1 MSGKATAGP
10 GETRARP
17 VRLDAADLRILDVLQ
32 REGRITK
39 LDLAR
44 RVNLSPT
51 PCWERMHRLERA
63 GIIAG
68 YGARLRLAHVAPS
81 TTVLVEVT
89 LRRHRQADFTRFED
103 AVRAEPEVVACDA
116 TGGGIDYVLR
126 VVTRDVARYQTLI
139 ERLLDGPPG
148 IESYTTYVVTKPVK
162 EAAPLPLARL
172 LAASAA

>member
-1 MSGKATAGP
+1 MSGKAVRGP
-10 GETRARP
+10 GATTARP

-39 LDLAR
+39 LGLAR
-44 RVNLSPT
+44 RVNLSST

-68 YGARLRLAHVAPS
+68 YGARLDLTRVAPS

-89 LRRHRQADFTRFED
+89 LRRHRQADFTRFEE
-103 AVRAEPEVVACDA
+103 AMRAEPEIVICDA

-126 VVTRDVARYQTLI
+126 VVTSDVASYQALI
-139 ERLLDGPPG
+139 ERLLDSGLG
-148 IESYTTYVVTKPVK
+148 IECYATYIVTKPVK
-162 EAAPLPLARL
+162 EAASLPLARL
-172 LAASAA
+172 LAASAE